1 MIDTMP
7 SDADEYINI
16 PIIEIHPFSN
26 NNTDTDS
33 ILQSQKERNHRQT
46 VRITI
51 RGPLHLCTSDE
62 VENARLRNLRAFH
75 RRRCSRGM
83 LPSEEVG
90 DRDKDE
96 GGGSATGYK
105 AEDLSF
111 VERYVVLESRCDMIL
126 WSNNNNNN
134 NKDGDVSVIA
144 NIIKDILPTNSCKT
158 IMMHAYSSQEDYQ
171 RRCNSARK
179 KHRLR
184 VDRVV
189 VDNPSPSS
197 TIPNKDDDGH
207 GDIQSTEFLSING
220 TNTNKDDNNNINNS
234 YQQPNETTTTFN
246 AHMNDDGGRVLAT
259 WYFRASSLKVKD
271 AWLQIMTR
279 LVMM

>member
-1 MIDTMP
+1 MP

-62 VENARLRNLRAFH
+62 VENARLRKLRAFH
-75 RRRCSRGM
+75 RRRCSRGV

-111 VERYVVLESRCDMIL
+111 VERYVVLE
-126 WSNNNNNN
+126 
-134 NKDGDVSVIA
+134 K
-144 NIIKDILPTNSCKT
+144 
-158 IMMHAYSSQEDYQ
+158 DYQ

-189 VDNPSPSS
+189 VDTPSPSS
-197 TIPNKDDDGH
+197 TIPNKGDDGH
-207 GDIQSTEFLSING
+207 GAQSTESSSING
-220 TNTNKDDNNNINNS
+220 TNTNEDGNNNINNS
-234 YQQPNETTTTFN
+234 YQQPNETTTIFN

-279 LVMM
+279 LEVM